1 MDTCAQCGAVSET
14 PCEELFQQLLALD
27 HSRQEPWGP
36 LHGVAVACY
45 RLQHPASLTE
55 GSHVFPLELLRA
67 YVEGGPEAARRM
79 TEHARRANSHR
90 ARRPEHTVTA
100 PRSEAPTGFAFT
112 IAEVAV
118 DGGFPA
124 DGYPGRV
131 RSWAEATLAG
141 WRG

>member
-1 MDTCAQCGAVSET
+1 MDTCSECGAASG
-14 PCEELFQQLLALD
+14 PACGELFQRLLSLD

-55 GSHVFPLELLRA
+55 GSHVLLLELLQT
-67 YVEGGPEAARRM
+67 YVEGGAEAARKM

-90 ARRPEHTVTA
+90 VRRPKRTA
-100 PRSEAPTGFAFT
+100 PALRTGVPTGFAVT
-112 IAEVAV
+112 VAGVAV

-124 DGYPGRV
+124 DGHPGRV

-141 WRG
+141 WRD